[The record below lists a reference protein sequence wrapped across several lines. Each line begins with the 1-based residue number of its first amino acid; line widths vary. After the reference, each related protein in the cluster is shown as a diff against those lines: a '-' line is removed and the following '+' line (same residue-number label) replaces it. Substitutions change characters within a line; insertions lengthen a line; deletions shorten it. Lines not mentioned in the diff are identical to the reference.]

1 MQFGKRIGP
10 LARRVAAMQIPV
22 YAGNASFFL
31 LLSVFPVVSLLL
43 SLLPYTPLTLDHLL
57 AFCEEFAPDWTL
69 RALEFFVRT
78 LYASSSAAIV
88 SASAVLT
95 LWSASKGML
104 SLLYG
109 LDAVAEVRETRG
121 YVQRRLLCV
130 LYTVGMLLALLLTLG
145 LYVGGQALLRF
156 LFRIRAPGAAKRTSL
171 YNYRYPDS
179 RAIMD
184 TISLNIK
191 YCCCNTAVCSHN
203 PNPLVFLL
211 QLFTQHAGS
220 RFLFTLAQGQHSC
233 K

>member
-78 LYASSSAAIV
+78 LYASSSAAII

-130 LYTVGMLLALLLTLG
+130 LYTVGMLLALLLTLVMC
-145 LYVGGQALLRF
+145 VGMIPTAFAAQQNSYHDPAEHWMQASGRC
-156 LFRIRAPGAAKRTSL
+156 RRAGAAAVSDGARL
-171 YNYRYPDS
+171 FPRGGA
-179 RAIMD
+179 RACAAASASGVAGVAD
-184 TISLNIK
+184 G
-191 YCCCNTAVCSHN
+191 AVHGHFSG
-203 PNPLVFLL
+203 P
-211 QLFTQHAGS
+211 AG
-220 RFLFTLAQGQHSC
+220 
-233 K
+233 

>member
-1 MQFGKRIGP
+1 MQFGKRIGL

-145 LYVGGQALLRF
+145 LYVAAAVSDGARLFPRGGA
-156 LFRIRAPGAAKRTSL
+156 RACAAASASGVAGVADGAVHGYFSG
-171 YNYRYPDS
+171 P
-179 RAIMD
+179 
-184 TISLNIK
+184 
-191 YCCCNTAVCSHN
+191 
-203 PNPLVFLL
+203 
-211 QLFTQHAGS
+211 AG
-220 RFLFTLAQGQHSC
+220 
-233 K
+233 